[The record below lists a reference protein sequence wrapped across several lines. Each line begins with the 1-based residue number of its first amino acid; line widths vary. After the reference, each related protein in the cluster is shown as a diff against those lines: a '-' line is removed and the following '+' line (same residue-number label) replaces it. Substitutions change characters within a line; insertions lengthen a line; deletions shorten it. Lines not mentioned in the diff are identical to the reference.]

1 MDTIVPDT
9 SLTLYY
15 DQNKSNFKLNQDIV
29 KAKYLKIS
37 KNNYNN
43 KDIIKRFRRFNKND
57 LEFLDSISLQFSSF
71 YFNDS
76 VWVNKSLSLQN
87 FQS

>member
-29 KAKYLKIS
+29 KAKYL
-37 KNNYNN
+37 N
-43 KDIIKRFRRFNKND
+43 KQ
-57 LEFLDSISLQFSSF
+57 EQLQ
-71 YFNDS
+71 
-76 VWVNKSLSLQN
+76 
-87 FQS
+87 